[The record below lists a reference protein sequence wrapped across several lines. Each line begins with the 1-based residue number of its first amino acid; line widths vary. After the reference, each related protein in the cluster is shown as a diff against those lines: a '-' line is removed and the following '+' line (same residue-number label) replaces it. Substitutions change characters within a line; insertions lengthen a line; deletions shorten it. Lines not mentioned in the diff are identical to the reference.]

1 MAKVNFMLDNIFIKD
16 NLNKDFNKDR
26 DMKKS
31 ENNSI
36 KEDFIKESDM
46 DTVFYILRVGTFI
59 LVSLRMV
66 LCIFFIYIGMGT
78 ER

>member
-1 MAKVNFMLDNIFIKD
+1 MLDNIFIKE

-26 DMKKS
+26 DMKRL

-36 KEDFIKESDM
+36 KENFIKGSDM
-46 DTVFYILRVGTFI
+46 EMVFYILSVVTSI